1 MSTYERRVAGKRLSR
16 IDGIGKVTGRHVY
29 AADFALPGMLFG
41 KVLRSTEAHARI
53 VRLDVSKARA
63 LPGVRTILT
72 AADVPQIRFGTAVKD
87 RAMFAEGKVRFRGEA
102 IAAVAATS
110 LEVAEAALR
119 LIEIQYEPMPAVFDP
134 EESLV
139 RRWSIPNGRIIRRCR
154 STIAKATCRA
164 ARRWATATSRQASPR
179 HFAFTNTASPR
190 SWCIRAIPSRAPLW
204 RAGTATAM

>member
-72 AADVPQIRFGTAVKD
+72 AADVPQIRFGTAVKERTVD
-87 RAMFAEGKVRFRGEA
+87 A
-102 IAAVAATS
+102 S
-110 LEVAEAALR
+110 LR
-119 LIEIQYEPMPAVFDP
+119 LHTSPFGVGYFVAM
-134 EESLV
+134 
-139 RRWSIPNGRIIRRCR
+139 WRI
-154 STIAKATCRA
+154 T
-164 ARRWATATSRQASPR
+164 
-179 HFAFTNTASPR
+179 
-190 SWCIRAIPSRAPLW
+190 
-204 RAGTATAM
+204 